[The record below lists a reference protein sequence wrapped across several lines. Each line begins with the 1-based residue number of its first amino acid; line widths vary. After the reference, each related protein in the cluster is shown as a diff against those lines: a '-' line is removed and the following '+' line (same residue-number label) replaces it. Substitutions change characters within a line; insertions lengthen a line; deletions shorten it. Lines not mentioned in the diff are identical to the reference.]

1 LHWNGLAAID
11 LSKAAEQGFLGK
23 TPPMAGRTGTTITL
37 RQGKYR
43 QGFLAAKP
51 SVEKIC
57 VKCRKWAD
65 GMAAP
70 PKPPQS
76 LRCDVFATTVPF

>member
-37 RQGKYR
+37 RQGKYS

-51 SVEKIC
+51 SVEKLC
-57 VKCRKWAD
+57 VKWGATAQAETQCFGQSA
-65 GMAAP
+65 
-70 PKPPQS
+70 KPVCFYQQRRIS
-76 LRCDVFATTVPF
+76 